1 MSQGQVALG
10 NSPVADVYAEE
21 LAAGELE
28 VPFAARGGDR
38 GAVINP
44 RR

>member
-28 VPFAARGGDR
+28 VPLLPEVATEVPSSTLDD
-38 GAVINP
+38 
-44 RR
+44 